1 MHGIKPISPGMS
13 VTQFTV
19 QLDVGKDS
27 MNDSSDVKS
36 MLEHVGDA
44 IKNREQSYIQSR
56 NDIDYGEIDM
66 SPKGMLTMQ
75 RVLTENRLQVDLDM
89 KIASTLASS
98 FKTLTQQ

>member
-1 MHGIKPISPGMS
+1 MS

>member
-19 QLDVGKDS
+19 QLDVGKDG
-27 MNDSSDVKS
+27 MNDSADVKS

-44 IKNREQSYIQSR
+44 IKNREQSYTQSR
-56 NDIDYGEIDM
+56 NYIDSGEIDM
-66 SPKGMLTMQ
+66 SPQGMLMTQ
-75 RVLTENRLQVDLDM
+75 RILDDNQLRVQFDM
-89 KIASTLASS
+89 KIASTMAST

>member
-27 MNDSSDVKS
+27 MNDASDVKS

-44 IKNREQSYIQSR
+44 IKSREESYMQSESYLDS
-56 NDIDYGEIDM
+56 GEIEM
-66 SPKGMLTMQ
+66 SPRGMLAMNKIIGD
-75 RVLTENRLQVDLDM
+75 NRLQVDWDM
-89 KIASTLASS
+89 KIATTLAST

>member
-1 MHGIKPISPGMS
+1 MS

-27 MNDSSDVKS
+27 MNDVSDVKS

-44 IKNREQSYIQSR
+44 IKGREESYMQSESYLDS
-56 NDIDYGEIDM
+56 GEIEM
-66 SPKGMLTMQ
+66 SPRGLLKIDQIMSD
-75 RVLTENRLQVDLDM
+75 NRLQVEFDM
-89 KIASTLASS
+89 KIASTMAST